1 MVVGSFVHDAFLT
14 KTNLVNVLQQSSE
27 LAVVVL
33 AEALILI
40 VGKFDLSLESIVGLA
55 PMFAAWLVADTDD
68 RGQGAR
74 SQPVRGGGRDDRSS
88 GWWSAS

>member
-1 MVVGSFVHDAFLT
+1 MT
-14 KTNLVNVLQQSSE
+14 KANLVNVLQQSSE

-55 PMFAAWLVADTDD
+55 PMFAAWLVAEP
-68 RGQGAR
+68 AI
-74 SQPVRGGGRDDRSS
+74 GGKGSTSTSTWR
-88 GWWSAS
+88 WA